1 MNVMDRVRAHRKRWR
16 EAEKEVR
23 DRVARAL
30 NEADDSVDP
39 TLPAVTSWP
48 NVGDEFTVDLT
59 LEDGTPVRATVR
71 VTLHPESY
79 VDLAT
84 KEDSE

>member
-1 MNVMDRVRAHRKRWR
+1 MPIAPMPRLTGAPQVPAADLLELKR
-16 EAEKEVR
+16 
-23 DRVARAL
+23 
-30 NEADDSVDP
+30 SVFQWC
-39 TLPAVTSWP
+39 TSNP
-48 NVGDEFTVDLT
+48 ERLLTMLCTERGLDLT